1 MERIFLKNFESMR
14 HPEILLVDDT
24 PEHIEFV
31 VSILRENN
39 YRLRIATKGS
49 TALKLLKQHKPD
61 LILLDV
67 YMPEM
72 NGFEVCKIIKNSSD
86 FYDIPIIFLTASN
99 DEESIKRGFEVGA
112 QDYIAK
118 PFNIHELLARVNTH
132 IKLKQQA
139 DSLKEAYL
147 ELDSFCY
154 SVSHDLKAPLF
165 SIKKL
170 TEYLVSN
177 YINIL
182 DSEGQELITNIEE
195 KSSEIIT
202 LIDRLLEFSKMCNMK
217 MRSEVINLKQIF
229 LDVYNE
235 LIKFQ
240 SEGKIKFTI
249 SELPYIYGD
258 PIMIKVLV
266 LNILSNA
273 IKYTRNKELPII
285 EVSLSENENEYIIS
299 VKDNG
304 VGFDMKYS
312 SKLFGVFQRLHSV
325 NEFEGSGVGLAIT
338 QRILKRHK
346 GKAWITGE
354 VEKGATFYFSLPK
367 NNK

>member
-1 MERIFLKNFESMR
+1 M
-14 HPEILLVDDT
+14 
-24 PEHIEFV
+24 
-31 VSILRENN
+31 
-39 YRLRIATKGS
+39 
-49 TALKLLKQHKPD
+49 
-61 LILLDV
+61 
-67 YMPEM
+67 
-72 NGFEVCKIIKNSSD
+72 
-86 FYDIPIIFLTASN
+86 
-99 DEESIKRGFEVGA
+99 
-112 QDYIAK
+112 
-118 PFNIHELLARVNTH
+118 
-132 IKLKQQA
+132 
-139 DSLKEAYL
+139 

>member
-1 MERIFLKNFESMR
+1 MKNFESMR

-139 DSLKEAYL
+139 DSLK
-147 ELDSFCY
+147 
-154 SVSHDLKAPLF
+154 
-165 SIKKL
+165 KL
-170 TEYLVSN
+170 TWSLIVSVILYL
-177 YINIL
+177 
-182 DSEGQELITNIEE
+182 
-195 KSSEIIT
+195 
-202 LIDRLLEFSKMCNMK
+202 
-217 MRSEVINLKQIF
+217 
-229 LDVYNE
+229 
-235 LIKFQ
+235 
-240 SEGKIKFTI
+240 TI
-249 SELPYIYGD
+249 
-258 PIMIKVLV
+258 
-266 LNILSNA
+266 
-273 IKYTRNKELPII
+273 
-285 EVSLSENENEYIIS
+285 
-299 VKDNG
+299 
-304 VGFDMKYS
+304 
-312 SKLFGVFQRLHSV
+312 
-325 NEFEGSGVGLAIT
+325 
-338 QRILKRHK
+338 
-346 GKAWITGE
+346 
-354 VEKGATFYFSLPK
+354 
-367 NNK
+367 